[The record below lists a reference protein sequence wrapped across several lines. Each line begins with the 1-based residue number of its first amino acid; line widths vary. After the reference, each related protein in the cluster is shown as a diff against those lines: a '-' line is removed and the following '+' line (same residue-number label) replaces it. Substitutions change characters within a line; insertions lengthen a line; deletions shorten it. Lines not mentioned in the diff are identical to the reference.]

1 MRISFAKTSIV
12 LIAATCLGAPAFA
25 AGCSKAPSS
34 EWQPKEKLQTKLEA
48 DGLKVK
54 RIKTEGGCYE
64 VYATDSKGHR
74 QNMAYNAQTL
84 QKLDDPE
91 AGER

>member
-1 MRISFAKTSIV
+1 MRISFTKTSIA
-12 LIAATCLGAPAFA
+12 LIVATCLGAPAFA
-25 AGCSKAPSS
+25 AGCSKASPSQ
-34 EWQPKEKLQTKLEA
+34 WQGKEKLQSQLESA
-48 DGLKVK
+48 GLKVK
-54 RIKTEGGCYE
+54 QIKSEGGCYE

-84 QKLDDPE
+84 QKLNDPE

>member
-1 MRISFAKTSIV
+1 MRISFAKTTIA
-12 LIAATCLGAPAFA
+12 LLAATCLGAPAFA

-34 EWQPKEKLQTKLEA
+34 QWQGKDKLQSKLEA
-48 DGLKVK
+48 EGMKVK
-54 RIKTEGGCYE
+54 QIKTEGGCYE

-74 QNMAYNAQTL
+74 QNAAYNAQTL